1 MMSAE
6 EAASVGMPNLLRS
19 GSARQRDAVVP
30 FRIQP
35 CGVAALA
42 LGRRDAVAR
51 VTEVTIDRPAGPIR
65 LRLYSPEGGREL
77 RPARVWLHGGP
88 FMIRGME
95 TADSI
100 CRSLANTSGC
110 VIVAAK
116 YQLAPEHDLF
126 AGHEDGLCVLEW
138 LVNSDGEFGVDP
150 SRLAVGGDFA
160 GGKLAVVLA
169 QEWRRRDRPKL
180 RGDGGR
186 SEPAAQHRQQH
197 SRFGGSRGA
206 GDGDF
211 RGRYADCRPARA
223 GRIVRDVRSA
233 RYNGSGPS
241 AGLRSI
247 KSLDRVMA
255 CPGRI
260 VKFDPSC

>member
-126 AGHEDGLCVLEW
+126 AGHEDGLCVIP
-138 LVNSDGEFGVDP
+138 LVESSP
-150 SRLAVGGDFA
+150 SCWRRNGGAATGQSCVATAVEASPLLNIVSSIRGSGA
-160 GGKLAVVLA
+160 AVVQA
-169 QEWRRRDRPKL
+169 TETFEDDTRTVGRR
-180 RGDGGR
+180 GQAV
-186 SEPAAQHRQQH
+186 S
-197 SRFGGSRGA
+197 
-206 GDGDF
+206 
-211 RGRYADCRPARA
+211 
-223 GRIVRDVRSA
+223 
-233 RYNGSGPS
+233 SGT
-241 AGLRSI
+241 
-247 KSLDRVMA
+247 
-255 CPGRI
+255 
-260 VKFDPSC
+260 